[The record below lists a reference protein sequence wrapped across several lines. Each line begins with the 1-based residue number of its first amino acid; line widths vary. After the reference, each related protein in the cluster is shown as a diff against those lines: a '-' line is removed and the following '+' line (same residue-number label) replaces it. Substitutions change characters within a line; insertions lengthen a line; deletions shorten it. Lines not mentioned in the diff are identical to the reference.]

1 MSTSFRLR
9 KLSKC
14 SCITSPFTLLNRR
27 KVLPF
32 ILQTQNSSTSQVN
45 NEEKSTITTADI
57 KNKTK
62 KKSKLEGYWLDGFQ
76 TPNPISKR
84 KFPPFVQNML
94 VRLAKA
100 LGYYDLPVQAIRIT
114 RELYQMCSKHYEEN
128 KEFYIDTCGLP
139 DSFQTWFAVTLLHI
153 WMLMVRFRVENE
165 GKIFM
170 QQLVNHLF
178 EDAEWRM
185 REDYGDL
192 LSLFHGGVM
201 AYDEGMCKD
210 DPVLAAALWRNI
222 LITEGSAHNMACL
235 VKHVRHELRR
245 LDNLS
250 YESIIEG
257 KIRFRK
263 PEISFNS
270 IQLKIDDNKVNNES
284 KKSTSYNP
292 LDALSDK
299 FINLNDLQQK
309 KKGILPQKG
318 ILELELEAL
327 VFEDLYKPECEIS
340 LNAKQL
346 DNTSKQE
353 KFASENEESEAEKSD
368 MPSHVFDTTPPV
380 PYSIDIIPETRV
392 NNDERIDLEEINH
405 DITSQEAGTKNKK
418 GIEGVWQDSDDE
430 NVTVSLKSKN
440 MLKKL
445 RRTEDDDLISGDQY
459 EKRLRNQFEK
469 LHPTPNWAVVPS
481 KRKRQTDKER
491 MEDSDENLSEVEEVE
506 ESGKNKWKLK
516 AKKLE
521 IYRVKDANQAAYSQC
536 VIQSLKFHPNSQVL
550 MTAGIDK
557 TIRLFQIDGVKNPK
571 IQSVFFNDLPI
582 LKAEFNPS
590 GSEIIATGRR
600 KYFYIYNI
608 EAGNVDRS
616 HGIFGSEDKS
626 LENFSISPCG
636 KYIVFVGN
644 NGYLTLVS
652 YQTKQWVGKFKMN
665 GSANAVAWSSDG
677 KYLFSVSDDATV
689 YQWDVGER
697 KSVHCFMDEGGYNLK
712 KIAISSNNNYF
723 AIGSHSGI
731 VNVYDG
737 SCLSS
742 TNPKP
747 KKSIMNLTTSIH
759 DMKFN
764 HDTQILGISSHS
776 KREQLKMVHLPS
788 FNVFPNWPNLSNP
801 LGIVKCFDFSPNS
814 GYLAIGNEK
823 GKALL
828 YKLRSYP
835 NA

>member
-1 MSTSFRLR
+1 MPQKQKKRSR
-9 KLSKC
+9 KL
-14 SCITSPFTLLNRR
+14 
-27 KVLPF
+27 
-32 ILQTQNSSTSQVN
+32 
-45 NEEKSTITTADI
+45 
-57 KNKTK
+57 
-62 KKSKLEGYWLDGFQ
+62 
-76 TPNPISKR
+76 
-84 KFPPFVQNML
+84 
-94 VRLAKA
+94 
-100 LGYYDLPVQAIRIT
+100 
-114 RELYQMCSKHYEEN
+114 N
-128 KEFYIDTCGLP
+128 KES
-139 DSFQTWFAVTLLHI
+139 DST
-153 WMLMVRFRVENE
+153 
-165 GKIFM
+165 
-170 QQLVNHLF
+170 
-178 EDAEWRM
+178 
-185 REDYGDL
+185 
-192 LSLFHGGVM
+192 
-201 AYDEGMCKD
+201 
-210 DPVLAAALWRNI
+210 
-222 LITEGSAHNMACL
+222 
-235 VKHVRHELRR
+235 
-245 LDNLS
+245 
-250 YESIIEG
+250 
-257 KIRFRK
+257 
-263 PEISFNS
+263 
-270 IQLKIDDNKVNNES
+270 QLKVDDNKVNNES
-284 KKSTSYNP
+284 KKGTSHNP

-309 KKGILPQKG
+309 NKGILPQKG

-327 VFEDLYKPECEIS
+327 VFEDLYKPESEIN
-340 LNAKQL
+340 LNTRQL
-346 DNTSKQE
+346 DNTTKQE
-353 KFASENEESEAEKSD
+353 KLSSEDEEESEADKDD

-380 PYSIDIIPETRV
+380 PYSIDTLPETRV
-392 NNDERIDLEEINH
+392 NNDESINLEEI
-405 DITSQEAGTKNKK
+405 DQVTSQG
-418 GIEGVWQDSDDE
+418 GIESVWQDSDDE

-445 RRTEDDDLISGDQY
+445 RMTEDDDLISGDQY

-481 KRKRQTDKER
+481 KRKRQTDNER
-491 MEDSDENLSEVEEVE
+491 MEDSDKDLSEIDDVA

-516 AKKLE
+516 AKRLE

-557 TIRLFQIDGVKNPK
+557 TIKLFQIDGVKNPK

-616 HGIFGSEDKS
+616 QGIFGSEDKS

-665 GSANAVAWSSDG
+665 GSANSVAWSSDS
-677 KYLFSVSDDATV
+677 KYLFSVSGDAAV

-697 KSVHCFMDEGGYNLK
+697 KSVHYFMDEGGYNPK
-712 KIAISSNNNYF
+712 KIAISSNNNLF

-747 KKSIMNLTTSIH
+747 KKSIMNLTTSVH